1 MAVADY
7 KNRKYDFL
15 AFRDVAPTGDR
26 QLGLALYADDS
37 SGQICV
43 GIQKLAQRWA
53 LEFLTEEGTLRG
65 RPERGTFFMRAL
77 REQNLRTEEDIIFA
91 FNAANLAVTRS
102 LANEEYA
109 GMPDDERFRSAELL
123 SVTFYPGYLEL
134 RVMIESI
141 AGEARAAILPID
153 TLPRN

>member
-15 AFRDVAPTGDR
+15 AFRNVAPTGDR

-65 RPERGTFFMRAL
+65 RPARGTFFMRAL
-77 REQNLRTEEDIIFA
+77 REQNLQTEEDIIFA
-91 FNAANLAVTRS
+91 FNAANLAVERS